1 MNLFNPNEIDIDFN
15 DPFYTKHL
23 ITYLGNKRSLLPF
36 LNYGFELVKQKL
48 GKKKLNV
55 LDGFSGSGV
64 VSRLL
69 KKHAQKLYSND
80 LENYSY
86 ICNACY
92 LSNKSEVDYKKICET
107 IDVLNQQKEYLI
119 EGFITKNYAPKDD
132 NNIQL
137 NERVFY
143 THRNAMILDTL
154 KKYIY
159 TQIPQKEQYY
169 YLAPLIVKASIHT
182 NTSGVF
188 KGFHKKDGIGHF
200 GGNGENALNRIMGE
214 ITLTPPILSN
224 EECDVKILKQDI
236 NLLVKELP
244 ELDLVYYDPP
254 YNQHP
259 YGSNYFMLNIL
270 ATPEE
275 TIPIQSGVSGIS
287 MHWNRSSYNKRKSAI
302 ESMDDLIKHTNSK
315 YILISYNNE
324 GIIPLDVFDAILK
337 KYGDVTLLQQNYNTY
352 RGCRNLSSRNIK
364 VKELLW
370 VLEKKG

>member
-1 MNLFNPNEIDIDFN
+1 MNLFNLNEIDIDF
-15 DPFYTKHL
+15 DAPFYTQQL

-36 LNYGFELVKQKL
+36 LNYGFEVVKQKL

-55 LDGFSGSGV
+55 LDGFSGSGA

-69 KKHAQKLYSND
+69 KKHANELYSND

-92 LSNKSEVDYKKICET
+92 LSNKSKIDYQKICET
-107 IDVLNQQKEYLI
+107 IEVLNRQKESLI

-143 THRNAMILDTL
+143 THKNAMILDTF

-159 TQIPQKEQYY
+159 TNIPKDEQCY

-200 GGNGENALNRIMGE
+200 GGNGENALKRIMSE

-224 EECDVKILKQDI
+224 DECDVKVFKKDI
-236 NLLVKELP
+236 NILVKELP

-275 TIPIQSGVSGIS
+275 TIPIQNGVSGIS